1 MLNNKKEITIM
12 KRTYMKPDMKVV
24 KLQHKCQLLTGSEV
38 TSVRSNLG
46 DDAFIWGEGSNED
59 AR

>member
-24 KLQHKCQLLTGSEV
+24 KLQHKCQLLTGSQV

-46 DDAFIWGEGSNED
+46 DDAFIWGEGSDED

>member
-46 DDAFIWGEGSNED
+46 DDAFIWGEGSDED

>member
-24 KLQHKCQLLTGSEV
+24 KLQHKCQLLSGSQV
-38 TSVRSNLG
+38 NSVRSNLG
-46 DDAFIWGEGSNED
+46 DDAFIWGEGSYED

>member
-1 MLNNKKEITIM
+1 M

-24 KLQHKCQLLTGSEV
+24 KLQHKCQLLTGSSQV
-38 TSVRSNLG
+38 TSVSSNLGG
-46 DDAFIWGEGSNED
+46 DDAFIWGEGSDKD

>member
-24 KLQHKCQLLTGSEV
+24 KLQHKCQLLTGSQV
-38 TSVRSNLG
+38 TSVSSNLG

>member
-1 MLNNKKEITIM
+1 MKKN
-12 KRTYMKPDMKVV
+12 YQKPSMKVV
-24 KLQHKCQLLTGSEV
+24 KLQHRSQLLTGSPV

-46 DDAFIWGEGSNED
+46 DDAFIWGEGSDED

>member
-24 KLQHKCQLLTGSEV
+24 KLQHKCQLLSGSQV

-46 DDAFIWGEGSNED
+46 DDAFIWGEGSDED